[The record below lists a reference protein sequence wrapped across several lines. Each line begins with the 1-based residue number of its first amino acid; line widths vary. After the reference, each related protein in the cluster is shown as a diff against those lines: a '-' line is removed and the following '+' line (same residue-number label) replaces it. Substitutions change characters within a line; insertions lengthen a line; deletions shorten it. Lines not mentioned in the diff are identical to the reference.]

1 MSIFASPEKLWN
13 QATALHRAGRLDEAA
28 TVYNQ
33 LLTLKPDFA
42 EGHGNLGN
50 VLAALGKHD
59 AAVLAYRKA
68 LKIRRDFLEAL
79 LGLGNALKAQGHL
92 EEAVA
97 AYRSALSIKPE
108 FPAALHNLGGALR
121 ALGQR
126 EQAIA
131 AFARAVA
138 QQPDFFQARNN
149 LGSLYFEEEQW
160 QKAEDAFSL
169 VVAAQ
174 PLFEKAH
181 NNLGMALHKREK
193 FAQAEASFCEA
204 IRLKPDYTEAYD
216 NLGALLLE
224 MRRTDEAFRCFT
236 RRALLGPVPEPNLAT
251 AHRLKHDQEQT
262 EYRGGSSG
270 GQIEIRG
277 GERVAGLAINR
288 RNGAEIGTAWKTRQ
302 PQLVVI
308 DDLLT
313 SAALEGLRRFCHE
326 STIWRDV
333 FEGYLGARP
342 QSGFACPLLAQVAEE
357 LASAYPEIFEDHP
370 LLFAW
375 AFKYEQGMSGTKV
388 HADFAAVN
396 VNFWIT
402 PDEANE
408 DPETGGLV
416 VWDVAAPLD
425 WDFAKYNAD
434 DAAIRQ
440 FLTHSGAKSTRI
452 PYRTNRAVIFDS
464 DLFHET
470 DVMNFRPGYD
480 SRRINITLLYG
491 TRARKL
497 ELGDR

>member
-1 MSIFASPEKLWN
+1 MSVFASPEKLWD
-13 QATALHRAGRLDEAA
+13 QATTLHRAGRLDEAA
-28 TVYNQ
+28 KVYNQ

-42 EGHGNLGN
+42 EGYGNLGN
-50 VLAALGKHD
+50 VLAALGRHEE
-59 AAVLAYRKA
+59 AVLAYREA
-68 LKIRRDFLEAL
+68 LKIRPDFLEAL

-92 EEAVA
+92 EQAAAV
-97 AYRSALSIKPE
+97 YRSALSLKPE
-108 FPAALHNLGGALR
+108 FPAAWYNLGSALR
-121 ALGQR
+121 AMGQR

-138 QQPDFFQARNN
+138 QQPDFFQAHNN
-149 LGSLYFEEEQW
+149 LGSLYFEEGQW
-160 QKAEDAFSL
+160 RKAEDAFSL
-169 VVAAQ
+169 AVTLQ

-193 FAQAEASFCEA
+193 FAQAEASFREA
-204 IRLKPDYTEAYD
+204 IRLKPDYIEAYD

-224 MRRTDEAFRCFT
+224 MGRTDAAFRCFMQ
-236 RRALLGPVPEPNLAT
+236 RASIAPAPEPNLSS
-251 AHRLKHDQEQT
+251 AHRLKHDEKQAAH
-262 EYRGGSSG
+262 RGGPPDG
-270 GQIEIRG
+270 GITIRG
-277 GERVAGLAINR
+277 GVRVTGPAINP
-288 RNGAEIGTAWKTRQ
+288 RNSAGIGNAWRNHR
-302 PQLVVI
+302 PQLVVV

-313 SAALEGLRRFCHE
+313 PAALEGLRRFCRE
-326 STIWRDV
+326 PAIWRDV

-357 LASAYPEIFEDHP
+357 LANAFPEIFENHP

-375 AFKYEQGMSGTKV
+375 AFKYEQGMRGTKV

-408 DPETGGLV
+408 DPETGGLI

-425 WDFAKYNAD
+425 WDFAGYNAND
-434 DAAIRQ
+434 EKIRE
-440 FLTHSGAKSTRI
+440 FLARSGAKITRI
-452 PYRTNRAVIFDS
+452 PYRANRAVIFDS

-470 DVMNFRPGYD
+470 DVMHFRPGFD

-491 TRARKL
+491 TRVRKPDIADL
-497 ELGDR
+497 

>member
-1 MSIFASPEKLWN
+1 MSVFASPEKLWN
-13 QATALHRAGRLDEAA
+13 QATALHRNGRLEEAVTA
-28 TVYNQ
+28 YNQ

-42 EGHGNLGN
+42 EAHGNLGN
-50 VLAALGKHD
+50 VLSALGQHD
-59 AAVLAYRKA
+59 AAVISYRKA
-68 LKIRRDFLEAL
+68 LKIRRDYLEAL
-79 LGLGNALKAQGHL
+79 LGLGNVLKAQGRL

-97 AYRSALSIKPE
+97 AYRSVLSIKPE
-108 FPAALHNLGGALR
+108 FPAALYNLGGALR

-131 AFARAVA
+131 AFARAVV
-138 QQPDFFQARNN
+138 QQPNFFQARNN
-149 LGSLYFEEEQW
+149 LGSLYFEDGQW
-160 QKAEDAFSL
+160 KKAEDAFSL
-169 VVAAQ
+169 AVAAQ

-193 FAQAEASFCEA
+193 FAEAEASFREA

-236 RRALLGPVPEPNLAT
+236 RRALKGPAPAPNLAT
-251 AHRLKHDQEQT
+251 AHRLKHDQEQA
-262 EYRGGSSG
+262 EYRSGPSG
-270 GQIEIRG
+270 GQVEIRG
-277 GERVAGLAINR
+277 GERVAGPAIYGG
-288 RNGAEIGTAWKTRQ
+288 NGAAIGNEWQTRH

-313 SAALEGLRRFCHE
+313 PAALEGLRRFCHE

-375 AFKYEQGMSGTKV
+375 AFKYEQGMSGTKI

-408 DPETGGLV
+408 DPETGGLI

-434 DAAIRQ
+434 DAAIRE
-440 FLTHSGAKSTRI
+440 FLTDSGAQPTQI
-452 PYRTNRAVIFDS
+452 PYRANRAVVFDS

-470 DVMNFRPGYD
+470 DVMRFRPGYD
-480 SRRINITLLYG
+480 NRRINITLLYG
-491 TRARKL
+491 TRVRKL
-497 ELGDR
+497 DIADR